1 MLGDACLW
9 SQPILPLGITDP
21 AALAAMQT
29 VAREA
34 SVRPGLVEL
43 AFDDLSLPIG
53 AGQTIS
59 ALYRRSGDHNAAV
72 IPCRSSLRNRHRF
85 GL

>member
-1 MLGDACLW
+1 MPGDACLW

-43 AFDDLSLPIG
+43 AFDDLSAHWGWPDHLSPI
-53 AGQTIS
+53 IV
-59 ALYRRSGDHNAAV
+59 ALVTAML
-72 IPCRSSLRNRHRF
+72 RSSPVDRV
-85 GL
+85 